1 MSLYHTLLNFLN
13 QKCPAT
19 TRAYA
24 CPSKQET
31 AKITAPLITDNK
43 TVKHAPNQYDVIIL
57 GAGASGLLCA
67 FTAARRGRKVLVLE
81 KSNKVGK
88 KILMSGGGRC
98 NFINY
103 FVEADNFI
111 STNPHFCKAA
121 LNRYSQWDFIAMVEQ
136 HGIEFEER
144 KHGQLFCQ
152 HSAKDILNMLLD
164 ECEQA
169 GVEIKTHCE
178 IGNITDLN
186 LKGHSDKHQQ
196 QDTRGRYQIT
206 FSQNHKQQTLDCQ
219 ALVVATGA
227 LSIPTLGG
235 SGFGY
240 DIAKQFDLALIER
253 QAGLV
258 PFMFSDTMKPM
269 CERLSGL
276 ALEVDVQCKQQS
288 FKENLLFTHRGMS
301 GPVILQISNYWSPGD
316 EVVINLLPDTDAAQW
331 LLTAKQQQGKS
342 LLKTLLHQKMAKSLV
357 NEIQNL
363 WWPEQATT
371 ALTEFSDKQ
380 LLLIAEHINNW
391 RVKPSASEGYRTAEV
406 TLGGV
411 DTDGISSKTME
422 AKHQSGLFFIG
433 EVLDVTGHLGGYN
446 FQWAWS
452 SGYSAGLFV

>member
-1 MSLYHTLLNFLN
+1 M
-13 QKCPAT
+13 
-19 TRAYA
+19 
-24 CPSKQET
+24 
-31 AKITAPLITDNK
+31 IDNK
-43 TVKHAPNQYDVIIL
+43 TVKHSPNQYDVIIL

-67 FTAARRGRKVLVLE
+67 FTAARRGRKVLVIE

-111 STNPHFCKAA
+111 SANSHFCKAA
-121 LNRYSQWDFIAMVEQ
+121 LTRYSQWDFMAMVEQ

-169 GVEIKTHCE
+169 GVEIRTRCE
-178 IGNITDLN
+178 I
-186 LKGHSDKHQQ
+186 DKIKQQ
-196 QDTRGRYQIT
+196 QDTRYQLK
-206 FSQNHKQQTLDCQ
+206 FSQNNKPQILDCQ

-227 LSIPTLGG
+227 LSVPTLGG
-235 SGFGY
+235 SGIGY
-240 DIAKQFDLALIER
+240 DIAQQFGLKLIER

-258 PFMFSDTMKPM
+258 PFMFSDSMKPM

-276 ALEVDVQCKQQS
+276 ALEVEVQCKQQS

-316 EVVINLLPDTDAAQW
+316 EVIINLLPDIDAGQW
-331 LLTAKQQQGKS
+331 LLSAKQQQGKS
-342 LLKTLLHQKMAKSLV
+342 LLKTLLHQKLAKSLV
-357 NEIQNL
+357 SEIQNL
-363 WWPEQATT
+363 WWPELAET
-371 ALTEFSDKQ
+371 ALSEFSDKQ

-391 RVKPSASEGYRTAEV
+391 QVKPSASEGYRTAEV

-422 AKHQSGLFFIG
+422 AKQQPGLFFIG

-452 SGYSAGLFV
+452 SGYSAGLVV